1 MEVIKNIG
9 LGSIIAFIIYIFVM
23 SISTT
28 IIPNNINSDK
38 YADSAQKIFILNF
51 IIGIFLIFLGNTIL
65 KNKNKLRNQAVR
77 YGFLLGG
84 SALMVN
90 SIIMNWDHLDD
101 STRITLFGLLLFV
114 LIIYSYQRNSTNNM
128 NIDNDNDNYNDDN
141 DYNYKNRVVVH
152 RI

>member
-28 IIPNNINSDK
+28 IIPNNINCDK
-38 YADSAQKIFILNF
+38 FADSAQKIFILNF
-51 IIGIFLIFLGNTIL
+51 LIGIVLIFLGNTIL
-65 KNKNKLRNQAVR
+65 KNKNKLKNQAVR

-84 SALMVN
+84 SSLMIN
-90 SIIMNWDHLDD
+90 SIIMNWDHLGD
-101 STRITLFGLLLFV
+101 STRIMLFGLLLFV
-114 LIIYSYQRNSTNNM
+114 LIIYSYQRDSSNN
-128 NIDNDNDNYNDDN
+128 DNDNDNDNDDN
-141 DYNYKNRVVVH
+141 NKNRIVVH